1 MASVTAI
8 LQETG
13 LAAQDLELEITETV
27 AMTDVETSIRR
38 LLALRSL
45 GVRISMDDFG
55 TGYSCLSYLK
65 QIPLNGLKIDRAFV
79 QDLPTNAADQA
90 MVQAITA
97 IAQGLGLSVVAE
109 GVETLEQMNYLHHYH
124 CFAMQGYLLGKP
136 LPATD
141 AAHYLTY
148 RYDHL
153 QSSLPQA
160 CLPPA
165 F

>member
-1 MASVTAI
+1 VASVTAI

-55 TGYSCLSYLK
+55 TGYFCLSYLK

-79 QDLPTNAADQA
+79 QDLPPMLPT
-90 MVQAITA
+90 
-97 IAQGLGLSVVAE
+97 
-109 GVETLEQMNYLHHYH
+109 
-124 CFAMQGYLLGKP
+124 KP
-136 LPATD
+136 WC
-141 AAHYLTY
+141 
-148 RYDHL
+148 RR
-153 QSSLPQA
+153 S
-160 CLPPA
+160 PPSPRGWA
-165 F
+165 SAWWPRGWKL

>member
-55 TGYSCLSYLK
+55 TGYFCLSYLK

-97 IAQGLGLSVVAE
+97 IAQGLGLSMVAE
-109 GVETLEQMNYLHHYH
+109 GVETLD
-124 CFAMQGYLLGKP
+124 K
-136 LPATD
+136 
-141 AAHYLTY
+141 
-148 RYDHL
+148 
-153 QSSLPQA
+153 
-160 CLPPA
+160 
-165 F
+165 